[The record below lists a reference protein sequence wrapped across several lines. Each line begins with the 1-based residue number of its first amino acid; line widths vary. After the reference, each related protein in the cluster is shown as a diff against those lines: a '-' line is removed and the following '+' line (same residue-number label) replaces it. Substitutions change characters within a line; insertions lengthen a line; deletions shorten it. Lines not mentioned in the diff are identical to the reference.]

1 MAEATPNTTPMTGR
15 CMCGACDFAAV
26 PTTLESGA
34 CHCEMC
40 RKWAGGVFMAVS
52 ATDVVFS
59 DAAPL
64 KVYDSSDW
72 GERVFCST
80 CGSTLVW
87 QTKDGAHKS
96 VSAAAFDNPNAF
108 PLTSEIFIDRK
119 PDAFAF
125 VGDHARLTK
134 ADVMAKYAP
143 DAGA

>member
-59 DAAPL
+59 DASPL

-87 QTKDGAHKS
+87 QTKDG
-96 VSAAAFDNPNAF
+96 
-108 PLTSEIFIDRK
+108 TSEIFIDSK